1 MKGKHLTISILSILL
16 MILLAACGGSDSSP
30 ETDNDTAQEET
41 SAGQENN
48 ENEEAYEIE
57 EEVTITAEEASQA
70 SEAFLTYLDEGDF
83 DEAEALLDE
92 IMASEISSMELE
104 AIWTQLE
111 TEFGEFTGFD
121 YVENQQIEGY
131 YSFIYESTFGDH
143 IVILN
148 LTMNGNTSE
157 VSGFFI
163 RPPE

>member
-1 MKGKHLTISILSILL
+1 MKGKPLTISSLSILL
-16 MILLAACGGSDSSP
+16 MILLAACGNSDSSP
-30 ETDNDTAQEET
+30 ETDNDTSQEET

-48 ENEEAYEIE
+48 EDEEAYEIE

-70 SEAFLTYLDEGDF
+70 PESFLTYLDEGDF

-121 YVENQQIEGY
+121 YVDNQQIEGY
-131 YSFIYESTFGDH
+131 YSFIYEGTFGDH
-143 IVILN
+143 TIILN
-148 LTMNGNTSE
+148 ISINGNTNE

-163 RPPE
+163 QPPE